1 MPIGHAAINRRVL
14 AHRCDGDPI
23 LDFDFAEGDRGEEF
37 GGHSATLSVRDF
49 SQTRRFACALKRGLF
64 LQHKIAHNGPMT
76 RLRLATFNVENL
88 FMRPPELT
96 PGRASER
103 RFGMFVFDDATE
115 SRQIRR
121 AVEAALSD
129 DERQLTG
136 QALIDCEADII
147 CLQEVESEAALRLF
161 RDEYLHRTLQ
171 PRVAR
176 EIKAVLPALRA
187 QAEKKAEAGKGWL
200 RDQLDK
206 VRLMAER
213 KHLYPHFRV
222 VAGNDGRGINIGFLS
237 RYPVIEVKS
246 HAHLTFS
253 AVPGT
258 WNEKVEKLLIHEWE
272 ERTREKG
279 HPEPSQED
287 RIFRRDCLEV
297 TFDVGGRSFTVFI
310 THLKANPPY
319 RELTYPMRR
328 AEVLALRHIVQAR
341 FGEQVASA
349 PWAICGDMNDFVEI
363 DGDADMPDLVSGK
376 SLQSALTE
384 LVGGDR
390 PFAVDACQM
399 IADPIDSWTSYFPR
413 DDVYSQLD
421 HILLSPVL
429 SKAVTK
435 VEIIRAG
442 QPYRA
447 ARYGGPRYPR
457 VGWDRPKAS
466 DHCPVVVELELAKTS

>member
-1 MPIGHAAINRRVL
+1 MA
-14 AHRCDGDPI
+14 
-23 LDFDFAEGDRGEEF
+23 
-37 GGHSATLSVRDF
+37 
-49 SQTRRFACALKRGLF
+49 QTSL
-64 LQHKIAHNGPMT
+64 MS

-103 RFGMFVFDDATE
+103 RFGMFVFDDVAE
-115 SRQIRR
+115 LRQVRR

-129 DERQLTG
+129 DERQLTA
-136 QALIDCEADII
+136 QALIDCEAHII

-161 RDEYLHRTLQ
+161 RDEYVHRTLQ
-171 PRVAR
+171 ARVAR
-176 EIKAVLPALRA
+176 ELKTALPALRA

-206 VRLMAER
+206 MRLMAER

-222 VAGNDGRGINIGFLS
+222 VAGNDGRGINVGFLS
-237 RYPVIEVKS
+237 RYPVIELKS
-246 HAHLTFS
+246 HAHLSFS
-253 AVPGT
+253 AVPGS
-258 WNEKVEKLLIHEWE
+258 WNDKVEKLLIHEWE

-279 HPEPSQED
+279 HPKPSPED

-297 TFDVGGRSFTVFI
+297 TFDIGGRGFTVFI

-328 AEVLALRHIVQAR
+328 AEVLALKHIVEAR
-341 FGEQVASA
+341 FGALTASA
-349 PWAICGDMNDFVEI
+349 AWAICGDMNDFIEI

-376 SLQSALTE
+376 SLPSALTE
-384 LVGGDR
+384 LVGGER
-390 PFAVDACQM
+390 PFAIDACQM
-399 IADPIDSWTSYFPR
+399 IADPSDRWTSYFPR

-421 HILLSPVL
+421 HILLSPAL

-447 ARYGGPRYPR
+447 ARHAGSRYPR

-466 DHCPVVVELELAKTS
+466 DHGPVVVELEF